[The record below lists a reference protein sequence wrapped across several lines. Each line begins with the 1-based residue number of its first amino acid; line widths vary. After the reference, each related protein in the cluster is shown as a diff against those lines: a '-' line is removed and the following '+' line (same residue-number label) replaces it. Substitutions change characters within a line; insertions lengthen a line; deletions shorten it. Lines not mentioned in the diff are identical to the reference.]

1 MNQMVISSFFVLL
14 LWAGTF
20 EAKQPLRVTVVQ
32 NKPWIMLK
40 EDSSNRVGNDRYE
53 GFLVDLLEKL
63 AGMYNINFELQ
74 EQSDGRYGARDES
87 GNWSGMIGSVVSG
100 AADLALGDITITSG
114 REQAVDFSVP
124 FLQTGITILYSA
136 NSWKSKTINNIED
149 LVKSGVKFG
158 CVRGGS
164 TEKFF
169 KNSPNPIYRQAW
181 EKMTSEGI
189 MTTNNAEGIER
200 VLENPGEY
208 AYLIES
214 SGADWAMTQYCDL
227 QAIGGDINLRNY
239 GIAMK
244 LGSKL
249 RKDINIGLLKLMEDS
264 TVSQIKNKWWK
275 KSNKCNQVMAF
286 LTSFADLF

>member
-1 MNQMVISSFFVLL
+1 MGKIQIQRMNQMVISSFFLLL
-14 LWAGTF
+14 LWVGAL

-63 AGMYNINFELQ
+63 AGMYNVNFELQ
-74 EQSDGRYGARDES
+74 EQADGRYGARDES
-87 GNWSGMIGSVVSG
+87 GNWSGMIGSVVNG
-100 AADLALGDITITSG
+100 DADLAVGDITITS
-114 REQAVDFSVP
+114 
-124 FLQTGITILYSA
+124 SA

-189 MTTNNAEGIER
+189 MTTNNAE
-200 VLENPGEY
+200 
-208 AYLIES
+208 
-214 SGADWAMTQYCDL
+214 
-227 QAIGGDINLRNY
+227 
-239 GIAMK
+239 
-244 LGSKL
+244 
-249 RKDINIGLLKLMEDS
+249 
-264 TVSQIKNKWWK
+264 
-275 KSNKCNQVMAF
+275 
-286 LTSFADLF
+286 